1 MTRTLEQIEKEVQK
15 LIHEEVIV
23 QLGKEVIDNFK
34 RVFHLSKE
42 KGMEHI
48 DEAPVEDLLAEVAD
62 DVYFEPLM
70 DLAIRE
76 SVDGEKETLDQ
87 LLYRVQNSHK
97 EDNIKWIEW
106 LSYFTK
112 RGRLRDNEEFVMVQF
127 KGIVGDEYNQALKEN
142 EKQ

>member
-1 MTRTLEQIEKEVQK
+1 MNVELQEELKLKSKKVTRTLEQIEKEVQK

-34 RVFHLSKE
+34 RVFNLSKE
-42 KGMEHI
+42 KGMEHL
-48 DEAPVEDLLAEVAD
+48 DEAPMEELLAEVAD

-70 DLAIRE
+70 DLTIRE

-97 EDNIKWIEW
+97 DDMIKWLEW

-112 RGRLRDNEEFVMVQF
+112 RGRLRDNEEFVMV
-127 KGIVGDEYNQALKEN
+127 
-142 EKQ
+142 